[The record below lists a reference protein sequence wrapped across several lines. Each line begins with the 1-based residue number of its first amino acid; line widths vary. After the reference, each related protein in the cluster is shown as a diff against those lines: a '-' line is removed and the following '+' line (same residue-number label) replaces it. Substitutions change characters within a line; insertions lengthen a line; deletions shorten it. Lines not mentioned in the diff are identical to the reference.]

1 MLVIFSGCSG
11 VGKNT
16 IINKLISENDSYG
29 IMPTYTTRD
38 RRPGE
43 EDGVPYYFLTDE
55 QFEEKIAEGEFY
67 EYERV
72 HNHYYG
78 TSRKLLADSVASGK
92 TLMKDID
99 VNGAINLSNILK
111 DDVKIVPLFLYV
123 ESADILVERLTG
135 RGEKD
140 IELRLKRYEHEMSK
154 IRMYSYIIN
163 NSSLENTKILA
174 DELIKFEKR
183 NGKLLSAVSKENISE
198 EKINETVALYEKG
211 EYPEPIKVSVCD
223 GKFVITEGV
232 ERYIASLRCGKTIAK
247 DLVLASEI
255 TVTYEIDDSSS
266 EGKMKKKLYKSNKD
280 KMIDGVCAGIGEY
293 FDIDPTLVRLG
304 CVALAIFGGSGVLAY
319 IIAAIVIPRRPE
331 NE

>member
-16 IINKLISENDSYG
+16 IINRLISENDSYG

-43 EDGVPYYFLTDE
+43 KDGIPYYFLTDE
-55 QFEEKIAEGEFY
+55 QFEEKISEGEFY

-78 TSRKLLADSVASGK
+78 TSRKLLAESVASGK

-111 DDVKIVPLFLYV
+111 NDVKIVSLFLYV

-140 IELRLKRYEHEMSK
+140 IELRLQRYEHEMSK
-154 IRMYSYIIN
+154 LPMYSYIIN
-163 NSSLENTKILA
+163 NKSLETTSTLVDSLVNFEKNNRKIL
-174 DELIKFEKR
+174 
-183 NGKLLSAVSKENISE
+183 SSVSSDKISE
-198 EKINETVALYEKG
+198 EKINEAVKIYESG
-211 EYPEPIKVSVCD
+211 EFPEPVKVNVCD
-223 GKFVITEGV
+223 GKFVIIEGV

-247 DLVLASEI
+247 DLVLASDI
-255 TVTYEIDDSSS
+255 SDAYEIEACKS
-266 EGKMKKKLYKSNKD
+266 EKK
-280 KMIDGVCAGIGEY
+280 
-293 FDIDPTLVRLG
+293 
-304 CVALAIFGGSGVLAY
+304 
-319 IIAAIVIPRRPE
+319 
-331 NE
+331 

>member
-16 IINKLISENDSYG
+16 IINKLIDENDSYG

-43 EDGVPYYFLTDE
+43 KDGVPYYFLTDE

-78 TSRKLLADSVASGK
+78 TSRKVLADSVASGK

-99 VNGAINLSNILK
+99 VNGALNLSNILK

-140 IELRLKRYEHEMSK
+140 IELRLQRYEHEMSK
-154 IRMYSYIIN
+154 IRLYSYIIN
-163 NSSLENTKILA
+163 NNSLENTKTLA

-183 NGKLLSAVSKENISE
+183 EGKLLSAVSEENISE
-198 EKINETVALYEKG
+198 EKISEALALYEKG
-211 EYPEPIKVSVCD
+211 EYPEPVKVSVCD

-232 ERYIASLRCGKTIAK
+232 ERYIASLRCGKTVAK
-247 DLVLASEI
+247 DLVLSDNIESAS
-255 TVTYEIDDSSS
+255 
-266 EGKMKKKLYKSNKD
+266 D
-280 KMIDGVCAGIGEY
+280 KFYG
-293 FDIDPTLVRLG
+293 LV
-304 CVALAIFGGSGVLAY
+304 
-319 IIAAIVIPRRPE
+319 
-331 NE
+331 